1 MNRHRKE
8 FKNIFWAQ
16 KCPIYQI
23 LDIIEIFFINPKQSF
38 LIHYLILVIRYNF
51 KKSNE
56 LRNTKVQKCWFGV
69 QIWPF
74 SFSLGIIRPFLCLK
88 IQNCHIY
95 QIFNSFHLVK
105 FQKNLMNRFRKKFKC
120 CFWAQKMLIYPFWT
134 KQEFFSKK
142 GSLSF

>member
-1 MNRHRKE
+1 MKNSNLKPLFYVCHQIQLQKTKMNRHRKE

-56 LRNTKVQKCWFGV
+56 LRNTKVQKC
-69 QIWPF
+69 
-74 SFSLGIIRPFLCLK
+74 
-88 IQNCHIY
+88 
-95 QIFNSFHLVK
+95 
-105 FQKNLMNRFRKKFKC
+105 
-120 CFWAQKMLIYPFWT
+120 
-134 KQEFFSKK
+134 
-142 GSLSF
+142 